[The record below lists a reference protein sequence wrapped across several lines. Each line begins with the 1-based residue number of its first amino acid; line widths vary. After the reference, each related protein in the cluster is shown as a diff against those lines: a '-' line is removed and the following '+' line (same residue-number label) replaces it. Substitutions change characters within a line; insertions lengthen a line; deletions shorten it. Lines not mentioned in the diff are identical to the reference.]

1 MFARVRE
8 LGGFEAPVAAKV
20 PEVTLLFWVIKIV
33 TTGVGEATSDYLG
46 SVSRVLAV
54 GLGALGFAAAL
65 WLQFR
70 VRRYV
75 AAVYWLAVSMVA
87 VFGTVAA
94 DGLHKG
100 LGVPYIASTLFY
112 AICLTVVFYVWYRS
126 EGTLSIHSIVT
137 QRRETYYWLTV
148 LMTFALGTAAGDLT
162 ADRHALGIPHVGDC
176 VRRVDPVARNRL
188 EMRRLNSVFAF
199 WFAYVLTRPL
209 GASIADWFGKRR
221 TLSGLGYGDGR
232 VALIGTALIV
242 VLVGYLAIARNDIQR
257 PGRNDIQRPGR
268 DDVHAPDAASLDDP
282 DIDSLR
288 SLPATE

>member
-1 MFARVRE
+1 M
-8 LGGFEAPVAAKV
+8 
-20 PEVTLLFWVIKIV
+20 LFWVIKV
-33 TTGVGEATSDYLG
+33 LTTGVGEATSDYLG

-54 GLGALGFAAAL
+54 GLGALGFAGAL
-65 WLQFR
+65 GLQFR

-112 AICLTVVFYVWYRS
+112 AICLAVVFYLWHRS

-137 QRRETYYWLTV
+137 QRRETYYWLAV

-162 ADRHALGIPHVGDC
+162 AIAMHWGFRTSAIVFAGLIALPAIGW
-176 VRRVDPVARNRL
+176 RL
-188 EMRRLNSVFAF
+188 RKLNAVFAF

-209 GASIADWFGKRR
+209 GASVADWFGKRR
-221 TLSGLGYGDGR
+221 TLSGLGYGDGP
-232 VALIGTALIV
+232 VALIGAAAIV
-242 VLVGYLAIARNDIQR
+242 LLVGYVAVARNDIQR
-257 PGRNDIQRPGR
+257 PGSYEIQARTSG
-268 DDVHAPDAASLDDP
+268 SLDDP
-282 DIDSLR
+282 DADSLR
-288 SLPATE
+288 SSPVAE